1 MQKKASPAEVK
12 KLLKRLMQV
21 WSDPVVFCEQ
31 ALAAKTWSEQKKIL
45 RSIRDNDRTAV
56 GACHSIGKTF
66 ISAVAILWFLVT
78 HPNSI
83 VLMTA
88 PTWRQVEKVIWPE
101 FRSLLKRFEGYLEQ
115 FGIDIGATL
124 QKAPYCELGDK
135 WFALGF
141 ASTEPENA
149 QGFHAPHMLLVIE
162 EATGV
167 NDAMF
172 EGFRSTLASGH
183 CRMLLLSNMTRPE
196 GRFYSCF
203 HGNRHLWKTFQISAW
218 DTPNLVPLRYTLEL
232 SKGERI
238 AILRR
243 AESVIPFLISPQ
255 FVADIEEEYGM
266 DSDVYRVR
274 VAAQFP
280 SCGDNQLISLH
291 YIEAAIA
298 RWDEMF
304 EGKKPQ
310 PKWWENLSKIGPEN
324 QIDAAMDVARLGRN
338 ESVFGARL
346 GDIAA
351 PQVVWNGLRT
361 PELVARSIEQRNRF
375 RASRWSIDEDGVGG
389 GPFDYI
395 LAAGLPC
402 QIIGF
407 RGGAQAK
414 DPQRFVNARAEAYWE
429 LKLRFEEGRI
439 AIPRCDKIIG
449 QLSSIRFK
457 YTARG
462 LLIESKDEMVAR
474 GAPSPDR
481 ADEMMM
487 RFYSGSAVMVQTA
500 MQPPSQL
507 TNWGGLK
514 Y

>member
-1 MQKKASPAEVK
+1 MKRKNSQLA
-12 KLLKRLMQV
+12 LLEG
-21 WSDPVVFCEQ
+21 WSDPVAFAHQ
-31 ALAAKTWSEQKKIL
+31 GLAVQTWLMQRLIL
-45 RSIRDNDRTAV
+45 RSIRDNERTAV

-66 ISAVAILWFLVT
+66 ITAVAILWFLFM
-78 HPNSI
+78 HRGAI
-83 VLMTA
+83 VLITA

-101 FRSLLKRFEGYLEQ
+101 FKSLYARFAKVLEG
-115 FGIDIGATL
+115 FGVPSGATL
-124 QKAPYCELGDK
+124 QKKPYCELGDK

-141 ASTEPENA
+141 SSTEPENA
-149 QGFHAPHMLLVIE
+149 QGFHAPYMLLVVE
-162 EATGV
+162 EASGV

-183 CRMLLLSNMTRPE
+183 CRMLLLSNCTRPE

-218 DTPNLVPLRYTLEL
+218 DTPNLIPLRYTLAL
-232 SKGERI
+232 SKAERI
-238 AILRR
+238 AILRKS
-243 AESVIPFLISPQ
+243 ESVIPFLISPQ

-274 VAAQFP
+274 VLGQFP
-280 SCGDNQLISLH
+280 QCGDNQLIALH
-291 YIEAAIA
+291 HVEAAIA

-304 EGKKPQ
+304 DGRNPQ
-310 PKWWENLSKIGPEN
+310 PRWWENLDSVSVHTPVI
-324 QIDAAMDVARLGRN
+324 AAMDVARLGRN

-346 GDIAA
+346 GDVAA

-487 RFYSGSAVMVQTA
+487 RFYSGSAMMVQTA
-500 MQPPSQL
+500 MQPNAVL